1 MNNKILL
8 PGISL
13 IFGLSVSCNNSPG
26 AIPIAD
32 NTFVHNETVYKV
44 IDNEITELANL
55 DNDSISKSEVLN
67 PNLKSYGVTS
77 LGFVKP
83 GASADLKAVYRGDQL
98 FFKLR
103 LEGINDLRSSY
114 SGGGFS
120 INLTDEYDFQ
130 LHTIPVDK
138 NEMIAIVDKNGD
150 PTYFEYNGKA
160 QMSSEVYK
168 AIKDFSVSSYLRK
181 SY

>member
-1 MNNKILL
+1 MKRYFCFL
-8 PGISL
+8 
-13 IFGLSVSCNNSPG
+13 GLAFCLFTVSCNNSN

-32 NTFVHNETVYKV
+32 NTFVLNEKVYKV

-55 DNDSISKSEVLN
+55 NNDSISKSEVLN
-67 PNLKSYGVTS
+67 PNLKSYGETS
-77 LGFVKP
+77 LGYVKY
-83 GASADLKAVYRGDQL
+83 GASAELKAVYRGDQL

-103 LEGINDLRSSY
+103 LDGINDLRSSY

-138 NEMIAIVDKNGD
+138 NEMIAVVDENGD

-181 SY
+181 GY